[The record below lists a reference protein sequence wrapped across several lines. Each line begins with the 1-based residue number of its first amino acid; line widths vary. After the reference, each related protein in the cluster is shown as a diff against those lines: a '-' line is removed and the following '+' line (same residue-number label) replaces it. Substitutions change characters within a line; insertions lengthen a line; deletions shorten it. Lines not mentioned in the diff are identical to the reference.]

1 MALHDFLVLMAKTF
15 GLFWMMAFF
24 AVALWLAWRPSARQG
39 AGDERQARDRPR
51 HRPRNHRP

>member
-24 AVALWLAWRPSARQG
+24 AVALWLA
-39 AGDERQARDRPR
+39 
-51 HRPRNHRP
+51 